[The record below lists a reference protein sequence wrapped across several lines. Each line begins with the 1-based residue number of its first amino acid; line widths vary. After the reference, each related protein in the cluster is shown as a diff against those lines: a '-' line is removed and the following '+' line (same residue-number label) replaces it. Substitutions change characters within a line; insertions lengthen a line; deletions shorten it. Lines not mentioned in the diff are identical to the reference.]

1 MIMFVLS
8 GIVGSLGVYYLWL
21 GKRRGDGNYM
31 LIGGGLIIA
40 SYFLF

>member
-1 MIMFVLS
+1 MIGMVFS

-21 GKRRGDGNYM
+21 GKRRSDGNYM

-40 SYFLF
+40 SYVLF